1 MEMVEEGVGVV
12 SNLQQV
18 HLRGKLT
25 ISSSSPQADEVDD
38 SATTTMRMMNYRKPS
53 KSLGV

>member
-1 MEMVEEGVGVV
+1 MEMVEEGAGVV
-12 SNLQQV
+12 SSLQQV

-25 ISSSSPQADEVDD
+25 ISSSSPHTDKVDD

-53 KSLGV
+53 KSLDV